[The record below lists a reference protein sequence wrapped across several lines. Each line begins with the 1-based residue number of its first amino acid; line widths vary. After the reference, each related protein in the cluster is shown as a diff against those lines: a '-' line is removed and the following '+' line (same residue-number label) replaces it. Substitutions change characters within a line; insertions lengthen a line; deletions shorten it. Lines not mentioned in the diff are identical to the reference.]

1 MLGLAG
7 GGIVLSQAFREA
19 ALSNFDSRLA
29 GDMDGLI
36 AAAEPD
42 QNGRVTLQDRFVN
55 RQFDRVYS
63 GLYFQI
69 KPLATLAIDAR
80 VLHRKIYRY
89 DAGAP
94 LAPVDLAVGWGPMS
108 DEAVL
113 ARLDVSQA
121 SRFYYYE
128 WQGQPPIPREE
139 IVSHSSN
146 LHLIPQND
154 EIASECKSLRAG
166 ELVHISG
173 LLVEATG
180 PDIGMLRSSLS
191 RTDSGKGACEIVWVE
206 EIHKLTR

>member
-1 MLGLAG
+1 MGWFAYNRING
-7 GGIVLSQAFREA
+7 PITYPPGVLIKDEPTQQPPPNEIAFA
-19 ALSNFDSRLA
+19 YKN
-29 GDMDGLI
+29 
-36 AAAEPD
+36 
-42 QNGRVTLQDRFVN
+42 
-55 RQFDRVYS
+55 
-63 GLYFQI
+63 FQI
-69 KPLATLAIDAR
+69 KPLATFAIDAR

-89 DAGAP
+89 DLGAA

-154 EIASECKSLRAG
+154 EIASECKSLRTG

-180 PDIGMLRSSLS
+180 PDIGTLRSSLS

>member
-1 MLGLAG
+1 LKSIIVIVFIVMGWFAYNRING
-7 GGIVLSQAFREA
+7 PKTYPPGILIKDEPRQQSPPNENAFAYR
-19 ALSNFDSRLA
+19 D
-29 GDMDGLI
+29 
-36 AAAEPD
+36 
-42 QNGRVTLQDRFVN
+42 
-55 RQFDRVYS
+55 
-63 GLYFQI
+63 FQI
-69 KPLATLAIDAR
+69 KPLATFAIDAR

-89 DAGAP
+89 DLGAA

-154 EIASECKSLRAG
+154 EIASECKSLRTG

-180 PDIGMLRSSLS
+180 PDIGTLRSSLS